1 MENQNL
7 TPFEGQNIRRI
18 EHEGEMWFSVVD
30 IIGILTEST
39 APNKYLSALKK
50 REPQLSTICRKLKFR
65 SESDGKMYPTDCA
78 NTEGV
83 LRIIQSVPSPKA
95 EPFKMWLAGL
105 GKQAIDEVNDPEIL
119 TERQAEIYRAK
130 GYPESWITRR
140 VKTIDI
146 RKELTD
152 EWKKRGVSEGQEY
165 SILTAT
171 IAKATFGV
179 TPSEHAKIKGLD
191 KQNLRDHMTNIELVL
206 TALSEE
212 TTRAIA
218 VNNDAQG
225 FNENQDAAMK
235 GGDVAGQARL
245 NYEEATQTKVL
256 SEKNFLD
263 LKGDNS
269 DMTQELPK
277 PINH

>member
-7 TPFEGQNIRRI
+7 TPFEGQNIRRV
-18 EHEGEMWFSVVD
+18 EHKGEMWFSIVD
-30 IIGILTEST
+30 IM
-39 APNKYLSALKK
+39 AVLSDSPSPRQYWANLKK
-50 REPQLSTICRKLKFR
+50 RDTQLQSLSLWLQLKVP
-65 SESDGKMYPTDCA
+65 SSDGKLYKTDCA

-140 VKTIDI
+140 VKTIDV
-146 RKELTD
+146 RKELTE
-152 EWKKRGVSEGQEY
+152 EWQKRGVKEGQEY

-171 IAKATFGV
+171 IAKGTFGM
-179 TPSEHAKIKGLD
+179 TPSEHAKLKGLD
-191 KQNLRDHMTNIELVL
+191 KQNLRDHMTNMELIL

-212 TTRAIA
+212 TTRATA
-218 VNNDAQG
+218 VKRDAQG
-225 FNENQDAAMK
+225 FNENREAAER
-235 GGDVAGQARL
+235 GGEVGRIALENFERVTGD
-245 NYEEATQTKVL
+245 KVV

-277 PINH
+277 AD